1 MLASIPMEHGLILAA
16 ILFALGMIGVLV
28 RRNVVFM
35 LMSIEIMLNA
45 AGTCLRRRRRTLGP
59 DRRPGDVH
67 FHPDHG
73 RRGGVRGIGAR
84 PEPLSTLQIARCPR
98 GILAE
103 RMNWMPAMHAD
114 ILTVLPHS
122 VLAAGIVA
130 ALMTAAFANRHR
142 TVMYVAVSTLLC
154 SFLSLGFLSAH
165 LPSALSD
172 LFLFDGVS
180 ALSSGL
186 ILFASLCVAL
196 FAYPYFMMRAIPGR
210 EFFILLMLATLG
222 SLVIVSSS
230 HFASLFLG
238 IELVGIPLVAM
249 SAYQRGNPPG
259 IEAGFKYLVLAGF
272 SSAVLLFGI
281 ALLYAGSG
289 SLAFGPAL
297 ASLAHPATRTPL
309 THMGAALLIAGIGF
323 KLALV
328 PFHLWAPDVYQ
339 GAPAPVTLFVAT
351 ASKAAVITALLRLFP
366 PVVIDGDRYLFM
378 LFSVLAVASMTVG
391 NILALRQQNIKRM
404 LAYSSI
410 AHSGYLLVAF
420 LSASV
425 QAYTAILL
433 YLVFY
438 VITNLCAFG
447 VVSLLSGRG
456 ADADD
461 LDDYAGLSWR
471 KPWLSLILTI
481 SILSLLGIPLTAGF
495 IAKFSVVSAGMA
507 SMHLALVLALV
518 INTAVSAYYYLRII
532 MAMFIGPDDVLSG
545 QIRHSEQRIPIV
557 GACLVSFQAGLLL
570 FIGIAP
576 QYLLQLIGRLVS

>member
-1 MLASIPMEHGLILAA
+1 
-16 ILFALGMIGVLV
+16 
-28 RRNVVFM
+28 
-35 LMSIEIMLNA
+35 
-45 AGTCLRRRRRTLGP
+45 
-59 DRRPGDVH
+59 
-67 FHPDHG
+67 
-73 RRGGVRGIGAR
+73 
-84 PEPLSTLQIARCPR
+84 
-98 GILAE
+98 
-103 RMNWMPAMHAD
+103 MPAMPAD
-114 ILTVLPHS
+114 ILAVLPHI
-122 VLAAGIVA
+122 VLASGTVA
-130 ALMTAAFANRHR
+130 ALLAAAFARRHGM
-142 TVMYVAVSTLLC
+142 VMFVAVSTLLC
-154 SFLSLGFLSAH
+154 SFLSLVFLSPY
-165 LPSALSD
+165 LPSAVTE
-172 LFLFDGVS
+172 LFFFDGVT

-186 ILFASLCVAL
+186 VLFASLCVAI
-196 FAYPYFMMRAIPGR
+196 FAYPYFMMRAIPAR
-210 EFFILLMLATLG
+210 EFFILLLLATLG
-222 SLVIVSSS
+222 CLVIVSSS

-238 IELVGIPLVAM
+238 IELVGIPLVVM
-249 SAYQRGNPPG
+249 GAYQRGNPLG
-259 IEAGFKYLVLAGF
+259 IEVGFKYLILAGV

-297 ASLAHPATRTPL
+297 ASLAHPAAQTPL
-309 THMGAALLIAGIGF
+309 AHIGAALLIAGIGF

-366 PVVIDGDRYLFM
+366 PVVIDGDRYLFI
-378 LFSVLAVASMTVG
+378 LFSVLAVASMTAG
-391 NILALRQQNIKRM
+391 NLLALGQQNVKRM

-420 LSASV
+420 LSVGIA
-425 QAYTAILL
+425 AYTAILL

-471 KPWLSLILTI
+471 KPWFALVLTI

-518 INTAVSAYYYLRII
+518 INTAISAYYYLRIV
-532 MAMFIGPDDVLSG
+532 MAMYIGPEDVSSG
-545 QIRHSEQRIPIV
+545 QIRHSERRVPVI
-557 GACLVSFQAGLLL
+557 GACLVSLQAGLLL

-576 QYLLQLIGRLVS
+576 QYLLQLIGKLVS